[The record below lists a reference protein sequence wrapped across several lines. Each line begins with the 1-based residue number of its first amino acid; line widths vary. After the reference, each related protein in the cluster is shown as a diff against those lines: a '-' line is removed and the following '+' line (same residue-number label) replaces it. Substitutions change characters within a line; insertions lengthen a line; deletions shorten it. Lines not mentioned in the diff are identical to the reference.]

1 MTEQELIDRIEE
13 FFGMKESFRSGC
25 LDDQREVHFESPNGL
40 PLFRIM
46 IQESDGTHH
55 PAGWR
60 VNGLHCC
67 LQNEHWHTLLHL
79 ADQINSAAG
88 ASVAD

>member
-13 FFGMKESFRSGC
+13 FFGMKEIFRSGC
-25 LDDQREVHFESPNGL
+25 GKDQREVHFASPNGL

-60 VNGLHCC
+60 VNGLHCS
-67 LQNEHWHTLLHL
+67 LQNEHWDTLLHL
-79 ADQINSAAG
+79 ADQVNSPAT
-88 ASVAD
+88 ASVAE